1 MKNSSSCFFMCQ
13 PPLPCVLRTSP
24 LPSGNAGYCS
34 CCHTPVFTPPVPHLR
49 HCRPLSNRESGK
61 ATCLIPK
68 RIKKK
73 NILTRTSC
81 CPGRHIN
88 YGPDSGHRSS
98 SVVRI
103 FLPFPIRPGLWFSSC
118 SECGGN
124 PGTFFKLGFGNSMC
138 MKFREY

>member
-1 MKNSSSCFFMCQ
+1 MKNNSSCFFMCQ
-13 PPLPCVLRTSP
+13 PPLPYVLRTSP
-24 LPSGNAGYCS
+24 LPSGNTGYCC
-34 CCHTPVFTPPVPHLR
+34 CCHTPVFTPPMPHLR

-73 NILTRTSC
+73 KCSNADLLLPRETHQLWSW
-81 CPGRHIN
+81 
-88 YGPDSGHRSS
+88 SS
-98 SVVRI
+98 SVVEI

-124 PGTFFKLGFGNSMC
+124 PGTFFKLGSGNSMC
-138 MKFREY
+138 MKF